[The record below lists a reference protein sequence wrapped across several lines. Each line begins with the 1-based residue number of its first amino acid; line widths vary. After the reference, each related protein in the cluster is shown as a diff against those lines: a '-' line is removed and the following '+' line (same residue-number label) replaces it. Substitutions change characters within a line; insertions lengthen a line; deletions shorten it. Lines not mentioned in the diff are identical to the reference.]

1 MPRFGKIH
9 DAIYMMLHRKQFRKV
24 SIVVL
29 REQMRFEQVLQHQK
43 EKLEANFEKLQ
54 EKHNATIDLTAKLI
68 DENKALKKKIE
79 AYENGQERWEILDL

>member
-29 REQMRFEQVLQHQK
+29 REQMRFEQVLRHQK
-43 EKLEANFEKLQ
+43 DKLEANFEKLQ